1 MGRLHQLLSEFAEA
15 IPYLEVARL
24 RLHAEDLV
32 ACEQALVLS
41 YVRCGRAADA
51 MAIAERGA
59 RESGKFAPVYESM
72 IRFIQE
78 QR

>member
-1 MGRLHQLLSEFAEA
+1 
-15 IPYLEVARL
+15 
-24 RLHAEDLV
+24 
-32 ACEQALVLS
+32 
-41 YVRCGRAADA
+41 

>member
-1 MGRLHQLLSEFAEA
+1 MTEGALD
-15 IPYLEVARL
+15 EV
-24 RLHAEDLV
+24 
-32 ACEQALVLS
+32 CGQALVLS
-41 YVRCGRAADA
+41 YMRCCRAAHA
-51 MAIAERGA
+51 MAIAKLGA